1 MAQKLEHEA
10 RQLIGKNWS
19 KGAGTNAKLLSNIRS
34 IGLFMQT
41 QSLQSIAHMKTKHVQ
56 KYFDHLKSQGL
67 QASTLQNHA
76 TAMRVL
82 AAAIGKQNIVA
93 RTNEELGI
101 IRHGRYSP
109 KIADMAK
116 HDDIREKLYS
126 KGESLG
132 VAHDLRQSFGLRAQE
147 SITGRIVTRSGEE
160 LLRVVGK
167 GGRIRELR
175 IDSADKQTAIA
186 AMKAIMDKQ
195 GTPGIIPP
203 DKTLRQFYTYQKNAV
218 HRAGGSKATAA
229 NMHSLRHQHAQDMK
243 KEGKELKEIVEDLGH
258 NRESS
263 AGHYIPS

>member
-34 IGLFMQT
+34 IGRFMQS
-41 QSLQSIAHMKTKHVQ
+41 QSLQSIAHMKTKHVLR
-56 KYFDHLKSQGL
+56 YFDHLKSSGL

-116 HDDIREKLYS
+116 HEDIREKRLFFMQGFPPAS
-126 KGESLG
+126 RLICQSPTNCAVCACG
-132 VAHDLRQSFGLRAQE
+132 VNVM
-147 SITGRIVTRSGEE
+147 I
-160 LLRVVGK
+160 
-167 GGRIRELR
+167 
-175 IDSADKQTAIA
+175 
-186 AMKAIMDKQ
+186 MKW
-195 GTPGIIPP
+195 
-203 DKTLRQFYTYQKNAV
+203 
-218 HRAGGSKATAA
+218 
-229 NMHSLRHQHAQDMK
+229 
-243 KEGKELKEIVEDLGH
+243 
-258 NRESS
+258 
-263 AGHYIPS
+263 